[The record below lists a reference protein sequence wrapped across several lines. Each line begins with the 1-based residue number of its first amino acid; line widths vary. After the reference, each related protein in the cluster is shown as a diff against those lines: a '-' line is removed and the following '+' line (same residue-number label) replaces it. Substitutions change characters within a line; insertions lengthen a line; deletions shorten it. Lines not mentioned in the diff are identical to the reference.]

1 MDIVNTAMIYLHHG
15 GNEMILADKIIENR
29 KKNGWSQEEL
39 AEKLGVSRQ
48 SVSKW
53 EGAQAVPD
61 LKKILQLSEVF
72 GVSTDYLIRDEIEE
86 APTQELAPVDNGL
99 EETVRSVSME
109 EASAF
114 LEQNET
120 ASRTISTGVMMC
132 ILSPV
137 PLILLQQLASI
148 GYIPMEETIAE
159 IIGTA
164 ILLVIIAIAV
174 GLFIREGMRG
184 KRFEYLEQIDI
195 DTEYGVNGMVKERR
209 DAYAETHS
217 RRLIIGVMMC
227 IISSVPLLGIQAVK
241 YSNNS
246 DLLPALGIALLLIL
260 CACGVRLI
268 VLTSIKQG
276 GFDRLLEEGDYT
288 RLNKK
293 AGKYD
298 GIYWAIATAVYL
310 GWSFTSSRWE
320 YTWIVWPVAGV
331 LFVAYREIMKSI
343 VRSR

>member
-61 LKKILQLSEVF
+61 LKKILQLSEIF

-86 APTQELAPVDNGL
+86 A
-99 EETVRSVSME
+99 RSVSME

>member
-1 MDIVNTAMIYLHHG
+1 
-15 GNEMILADKIIENR
+15 MILADKIIENR
-29 KKNGWSQEEL
+29 KKNGWSQEDL

-53 EGAQAVPD
+53 ESAQAIPD
-61 LKKILQLSEVF
+61 MKKILQLSEVF

-86 APTQELAPVDNGL
+86 VPALELAPVDNGL

-109 EASAF
+109 EAVSF
-114 LEQNET
+114 LKYNEN
-120 ASRTISTGVMMC
+120 ASRWISTGVMLC

-137 PLILLQQLASI
+137 LLILLGGLAEAGFI
-148 GYIPMEETIAE
+148 RMDVTAAGIA
-159 IIGTA
+159 GTG
-164 ILLVIIAIAV
+164 ILLIMIAAAV

-184 KRFEYLEQIDI
+184 KKYEYLEKIDI
-195 DTEYGVNGMVKERR
+195 DTEYGVNGMVKEQR

-217 RRLIIGVMMC
+217 RRMIIGVMMC
-227 IISSVPLLGIQAVK
+227 IISAVPLLGTQVSR
-241 YSNNS
+241 YSNNT
-246 DLLPALGIALLLIL
+246 DLLPILGVTLLLVM
-260 CACGVRLI
+260 CAAGVKLI
-268 VLTSIKQG
+268 VLTCTRQG

-310 GWSFTSSRWE
+310 CWSFATSRWE
-320 YTWIVWPVAGV
+320 FTWIVWPVAGAM
-331 LFVAYREIMKSI
+331 FAAYREIMKAI
-343 VRSR
+343 VRTR

>member
-1 MDIVNTAMIYLHHG
+1 
-15 GNEMILADKIIENR
+15 MILADKIIENR
-29 KKNGWSQEEL
+29 KKNGWSQEDL

-53 EGAQAVPD
+53 ESAQAIPD

-86 APTQELAPVDNGL
+86 VPALEQAPVDNGL

-109 EASAF
+109 EAVSY
-114 LEQNET
+114 LRYNET
-120 ASRTISTGVMMC
+120 ASHWISTGVMLC

-137 PLILLQQLASI
+137 LLILLGGLAEA
-148 GYIPMEETIAE
+148 GFIPMEVTIAE
-159 IIGTA
+159 IGGTG
-164 ILLVIIAIAV
+164 ILLIMIAAAV
-174 GLFIREGMRG
+174 GMFIR
-184 KRFEYLEQIDI
+184 

-217 RRLIIGVMMC
+217 RRMIIGVMMC
-227 IISSVPLLGIQAVK
+227 IISAVPLLGTQVSR
-241 YSNNS
+241 YSNNT
-246 DLLPALGIALLLIL
+246 DLLPILGVTLLLVM
-260 CACGVRLI
+260 CAAGVKLI
-268 VLTSIKQG
+268 VLTCTRQG

-298 GIYWAIATAVYL
+298 GVYWAIATAVYL
-310 GWSFTSSRWE
+310 CWSFATSRWE
-320 YTWIVWPVAGV
+320 FTWIVWPVAGAM
-331 LFVAYREIMKSI
+331 FAAYREIMKAI
-343 VRSR
+343 VRTR